1 MKKFKLYFLSL
12 MFGGL
17 ALLPLSSCSEDSL
30 GPSIFPENEEELDPT
45 SETYK
50 FDLWLENNYRKPY
63 NIKFLYKMQDVGTNM
78 NYNLVPADY
87 DKAVNL
93 ALMVKYLWFDAYRAV
108 ADSNFLKANAPRIL
122 HVIGSAALSP
132 TSGVE
137 TVGLAEGGV
146 KVNLFKVNMLDIN
159 KFDEL
164 NKYYFG
170 TMHHE
175 FAHILHQKIN
185 YPKEFDEITNTKYDA
200 TNWTSR
206 GGSEHDGLVNSA
218 GFVTKYAS
226 SATREDFA
234 EVVANYI
241 TMDSTQWAD
250 MMKRASLGWEEYST
264 MVGTF
269 YCSHYYYNNN
279 QEGDANKLYVYM
291 RRGVYNVDVVEGEDG
306 SLSIYSGGKPMYQ
319 TAIGEVTAT
328 EIRDAEGTVIEVRY
342 TDSKGNRVMLNE
354 ETGQYLAI
362 DDEGNWIPIH
372 AYTVE
377 DTDDVRGD
385 VAIQQKLDI
394 VIRWFRDQWG
404 VDINALRDEVQKRQ
418 NEFKADPQGTI
429 ARLRSEAG
437 L

>member
-1 MKKFKLYFLSL
+1 
-12 MFGGL
+12 
-17 ALLPLSSCSEDSL
+17 
-30 GPSIFPENEEELDPT
+30 
-45 SETYK
+45 
-50 FDLWLENNYRKPY
+50 
-63 NIKFLYKMQDVGTNM
+63 
-78 NYNLVPADY
+78 
-87 DKAVNL
+87 
-93 ALMVKYLWFDAYRAV
+93 
-108 ADSNFLKANAPRIL
+108 
-122 HVIGSAALSP
+122 
-132 TSGVE
+132 
-137 TVGLAEGGV
+137 
-146 KVNLFKVNMLDIN
+146 ML
-159 KFDEL
+159 
-164 NKYYFG
+164 
-170 TMHHE
+170 
-175 FAHILHQKIN
+175 
-185 YPKEFDEITNTKYDA
+185 
-200 TNWTSR
+200 
-206 GGSEHDGLVNSA
+206 
-218 GFVTKYAS
+218 
-226 SATREDFA
+226 
-234 EVVANYI
+234 
-241 TMDSTQWAD
+241 
-250 MMKRASLGWEEYST
+250 
-264 MVGTF
+264 GTF

>member
-1 MKKFKLYFLSL
+1 MKKYKLYPPSIL
-12 MFGGL
+12 FGGL
-17 ALLPLSSCSEDSL
+17 ALLPLTSCSEDSL

-50 FDLWLENNYRKPY
+50 FDLWLEENYRKPY
-63 NIKFLYKMQDVGTNM
+63 NIKFLYKMQDIGTNM
-78 NYNLVPADY
+78 NYNLVPAEY
-87 DKAVNL
+87 DKAVQL
-93 ALMVKYLWFDAYRAV
+93 ALMVKYLWFDAYNAV
-108 ADSNFLKANAPRIL
+108 CDTNFLKSNAPRIL

-146 KVNLFKVNMLDIN
+146 KVNLFKVNMLNIN
-159 KFDEL
+159 DFENL

-185 YPKEFDEITNTKYDA
+185 YPKEFDEVTNTKYDA

-206 GGSEHDGLVNSA
+206 GGTEHDGVVNSA

-226 SATREDFA
+226 SSTREDFA

-264 MVGTF
+264 ATGTY
-269 YCSHYYYNNN
+269 YCSHYYFDNN
-279 QEGDANKLYVYM
+279 QEGDANKKYVFQ
-291 RRGVYNVDVVEGEDG
+291 RRGVFNVDVVENEDG
-306 SLSIYSGGKPMYQ
+306 SLTISSGGTPMYQ
-319 TAIGEVTAT
+319 TAIGAVTGTDVIGPDGEVIDT
-328 EIRDAEGTVIEVRY
+328 RY
-342 TDSKGNRVMLNE
+342 TDSKGNLVKFDSV
-354 ETGQYLAI
+354 TGKYLAI
-362 DDEGNWIPIH
+362 DSEGNWIPIK
-372 AYTVE
+372 AYKVE
-377 DTDDVRGD
+377 DTDDVQGD
-385 VAIQQKLDI
+385 VAIQQKLDM

-404 VDINALRDEVQKRQ
+404 VDINALRKEVQKRQ

-429 ARLRSEAG
+429 TRLRQEAG
-437 L
+437 F

>member
-1 MKKFKLYFLSL
+1 MKKYKLYFLAL
-12 MFGGL
+12 MLGGL
-17 ALLPLSSCSEDSL
+17 ALLPLSSCSEDDL

-50 FDLWLENNYRKPY
+50 FDLWLEENYRKPY
-63 NIKFLYKMQDVGTNM
+63 NVKFLYKMQDVGTNM
-78 NYNLVPADY
+78 NYNLIPADY
-87 DKAVNL
+87 DKAVTL
-93 ALMVKYLWFDAYRAV
+93 ALMVKYLWFDAYNAV
-108 ADSNFLKANAPRIL
+108 VDTNFLKANAPRIL

-137 TVGLAEGGV
+137 TVGLAEGGI

-159 KFDEL
+159 KFDDL

-206 GGSEHDGLVNSA
+206 GGSEHDGLVNSV

-226 SATREDFA
+226 SSTREDFA

-250 MMKRASLGWEEYST
+250 MMKRAALGWEEYST
-264 MVGTF
+264 MTGTY
-269 YCSHYYYNNN
+269 YCSHYYFENN
-279 QEGDANKLYVYM
+279 QEGDANKKYVYL
-291 RRGVYNVDVVEGEDG
+291 RRGVYNVDVVEGDDG
-306 SLSIYSGGKPMYQ
+306 SLTIYSGGSPLYQ
-319 TAIGEVTAT
+319 TAIGTVTAT
-328 EIRDAEGTVIEVRY
+328 EIRDADGNVIETRY
-342 TDSKGNRVMLNE
+342 TDSKGNAVKLDVV
-354 ETGQYLAI
+354 TGNYLAI
-362 DDEGNWIPIH
+362 DADGNWIPIM
-372 AYTVE
+372 AYKIE
-377 DTDDVRGD
+377 DTDDIQGD

-394 VIRWFRDQWG
+394 VTRWFRDQWG
-404 VDINALRDEVQKRQ
+404 VDINKLRNEVQRRQ
-418 NEFKADPQGTI
+418 NEFKADPQGTV
-429 ARLRSEAG
+429 ARLRTEAG